1 MESHGRLLRLWVM
14 ALMALVTRRRGKPG
28 KSTLFIV
35 DEAAQLGT
43 LPQLRQAVT
52 LLRGYGLQC
61 WSLWQ
66 DVSQL
71 RLLYPRDWETMVNN
85 CRVIQCFGALNLMAA
100 EAMARLTGY
109 GSPEAVLDL
118 DETDMLLQIAGE
130 PAKRAR
136 KPDYLTD
143 PAFRGQFDPNP
154 YHDPDQPVMPEPAP
168 RVALLD
174 ARPSPAPA
182 SAPSP
187 PYSGERPEEG
197 PGIPEDRLFRRPPRR
212 PLPDPLHR
220 ELQDGC

>member
-1 MESHGRLLRLWVM
+1 MMESHGRLLRLWVM
-14 ALMALVTRRRGKPG
+14 ALMALVTRRRGKPSQ
-28 KSTLFIV
+28 STLFII

-85 CRVIQCFGALNLMAA
+85 CRVVQCFGALNLMAA
-100 EAMARLTGY
+100 DAMAKLTGF

-118 DETDMLLQIAGE
+118 DETEMLFQIAGA
-130 PAKRAR
+130 PAQRVH

-143 PAFRGQFDPNP
+143 PAFAGHFDANP
-154 YHDPDQPVMPEPAP
+154 YHDPDQPIMPDPAP
-168 RVALLD
+168 RVSQLD
-174 ARPSPAPA
+174 PATRAEEPMGQDE
-182 SAPSP
+182 SIEDYVRRVTGRETPFRKQ
-187 PYSGERPEEG
+187 ERK
-197 PGIPEDRLFRRPPRR
+197 PR
-212 PLPDPLHR
+212 PDPLHDR
-220 ELQDGC
+220 LKGK